1 LLRCLPGAAAVPLI
15 DAFHGNARA
24 KWQLGMTVGLRGEN
38 VAGMKTQSDR
48 QHWFVLLNGKRHG
61 PFTYAELTRAARE
74 GLITAETNIWR
85 SGWQKWHPA
94 RSVKGL
100 TTDRAPVNE
109 RSVNETPLAPDG
121 TEWTDE
127 QVRAPAEEA
136 FQFAPPHRR
145 DARRPK
151 EAVALRLEQQ
161 PVEDK
166 TDHIFADEWR
176 MLAER
181 PVQDRGKAAG
191 PARSGRKATAK
202 AADLDVDGHDVVVY
216 RPGLREVDEGR
227 SLAARLG
234 RFLKRTAIGL
244 GVVLVVAGGG
254 WLLLEPGAIQALK
267 STSAPGTAL
276 VTSPGDLPAAV
287 ASLPA
292 VMALQRNDPSAFD
305 RFKKRYAA
313 SAVNAR
319 DDEAMSLARAALR
332 KSVRHLLAIASGDVL
347 LEITA
352 TSLAY
357 MQGLQANNPE
367 SCVALSDE
375 SKGAKLT
382 SNLAKDLPAPFSR
395 EMSVLERIAAT
406 NPHTAITPMSD
417 EEARPY
423 FEKVAGTL
431 RRQSVKTELQGRERL
446 DPSDFAPYCA
456 LVIAFYQAVL
466 DLPRDDK
473 VNLLRYLYAAAAKN
487 ADIDLNR

>member
-1 LLRCLPGAAAVPLI
+1 
-15 DAFHGNARA
+15 
-24 KWQLGMTVGLRGEN
+24 MTVGLRGEN

-61 PFTYAELTRAARE
+61 PFTYAELTKAARE

-100 TTDRAPVNE
+100 VTERAPVNE
-109 RSVNETPLAPDG
+109 RSANETPLAPDG
-121 TEWTDE
+121 TEWADE
-127 QVRAPAEEA
+127 QVRAPAEET

-145 DARRPK
+145 EARRPK
-151 EAVALRLEQQ
+151 EVVALRLEQQ

-166 TDHIFADEWR
+166 TSHIFADEWR

-191 PARSGRKATAK
+191 PGRKVTK
-202 AADLDVDGHDVVVY
+202 AAGLDFDVHDVMNY
-216 RPGLREVDEGR
+216 ETGRDEAADR
-227 SLAARLG
+227 ISLASRLR
-234 RFLKRTAIGL
+234 RFFKRTAIGVC
-244 GVVLVVAGGG
+244 VVLVVAGGG
-254 WLLLEPGAIQALK
+254 WVLREPGAIQALK
-267 STSAPGTAL
+267 STSAPGSAL
-276 VTSPGDLPAAV
+276 NSSPGDLPAAV

-292 VMALQRNDPSAFD
+292 VMVLQRNDPATFE

-313 SAVNAR
+313 NAANVR
-319 DDEAMSLARAALR
+319 DEEVMSLARAALR

-347 LEITA
+347 LDITG

-357 MQGLQANNPE
+357 MQGLQATNPE

-382 SNLAKDLPAPFSR
+382 SNLAKDLPGPFSR
-395 EMSVLERIAAT
+395 EMSVLERIAGT

-417 EEARPY
+417 DEARPY
-423 FEKVAGTL
+423 FEKVANTL

>member
-1 LLRCLPGAAAVPLI
+1 
-15 DAFHGNARA
+15 
-24 KWQLGMTVGLRGEN
+24 MTVGLRGEN

-100 TTDRAPVNE
+100 TADRTPANE
-109 RSVNETPLAPDG
+109 RSMNETPLAPDG
-121 TEWTDE
+121 TEWADE

-145 DARRPK
+145 EGQRPK
-151 EAVALRLEQQ
+151 EVVALRLEQQ
-161 PVEDK
+161 QRVEDK

-181 PVQDRGKAAG
+181 PAQDRGKAAG
-191 PARSGRKATAK
+191 PARSGRKAAAK
-202 AADLDVDGHDVVVY
+202 AADLDVDGHDVIVY
-216 RPGLREVDEGR
+216 RPGRGEIAEGG

-234 RFLKRTAIGL
+234 RFFKRTAIAL
-244 GVVLVVAGGG
+244 GAVFVVGGGG

-267 STSAPGTAL
+267 STSAPRTAL
-276 VTSPGDLPAAV
+276 IASPGDLPAAV

-292 VMALQRNDPSAFD
+292 VVTLQRNDPAAFE

-313 SAVNAR
+313 GAVNAR
-319 DDEAMSLARAALR
+319 EDEAMSLARATLR

-357 MQGLQANNPE
+357 MQGLQATNPE

-382 SNLAKDLPAPFSR
+382 SNLAKDLPGPFGR
-395 EMSVLERIAAT
+395 EMSVLERIAGT

-417 EEARPY
+417 DEARPY
-423 FEKVAGTL
+423 FEKVASTL